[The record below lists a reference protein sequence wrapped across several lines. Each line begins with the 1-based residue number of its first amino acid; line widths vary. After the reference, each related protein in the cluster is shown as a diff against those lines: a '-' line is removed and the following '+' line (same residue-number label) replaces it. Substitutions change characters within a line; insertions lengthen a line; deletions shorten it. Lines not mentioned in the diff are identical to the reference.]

1 MSILISS
8 KIRTKGTTRSHSV
21 FSTTIMIGFGYDI
34 HRLAQG
40 ESLILGGV
48 HFPDAPLGTV
58 AHSDGDV
65 LLHAIMD
72 ALLGALALGDIGKHF
87 PDTDPKYK
95 GASSIELLINVR
107 KLIEAKRVNIINID
121 STIVLERLKLRDTI
135 DTMCSN
141 IASALGI
148 NPEQVSVKA
157 TTSEKIGFVGREE
170 GVAAYAVCQLEKISQ

>member
-1 MSILISS
+1 
-8 KIRTKGTTRSHSV
+8 
-21 FSTTIMIGFGYDI
+21 MIGFGYDI
-34 HRLAQG
+34 HRLAAG

-87 PDTDPKYK
+87 PDTDQKYK
-95 GASSIELLINVR
+95 DANSVELLRYVADFLSGKNVR
-107 KLIEAKRVNIINID
+107 VINID
-121 STIVLERLKLRDTI
+121 STVVLERPKLRDSI
-135 DTMCSN
+135 DAMSVN
-141 IASALGI
+141 IANALGI

-157 TTSEKIGFVGREE
+157 TTSERIGFVGREE
-170 GVAAYAVCQLEKISQ
+170 GVAAYAVCQLENISQ

>member
-1 MSILISS
+1 
-8 KIRTKGTTRSHSV
+8 
-21 FSTTIMIGFGYDI
+21 MIGFGYDI
-34 HRLAQG
+34 HKLAEG

-72 ALLGALALGDIGKHF
+72 ALLGALALEDIGKHF

-95 GASSIELLINVR
+95 GANSIELLQHVAN
-107 KLIEAKRVNIINID
+107 LILQKNAKIINID
-121 STIVLERLKLRDTI
+121 STVVLERPKLRDCI
-135 DTMCSN
+135 DAMSSN
-141 IASALGI
+141 IANALGI

-157 TTSEKIGFVGREE
+157 TTSERIGFVGREE
-170 GVAAYAVCQLEKISQ
+170 GVAAYAVCQLEIISQ

>member
-1 MSILISS
+1 M
-8 KIRTKGTTRSHSV
+8 V
-21 FSTTIMIGFGYDI
+21 GFGYDI
-34 HRLAQG
+34 HRLAPG
-40 ESLILGGV
+40 ESLIIGGV

-95 GASSIELLINVR
+95 NADSIELLKEIAKMLKR
-107 KLIEAKRVNIINID
+107 HEALITNID
-121 STIVLERLKLRDTI
+121 STIVLERPKLRDHI
-135 DTMCSN
+135 DAMRKN
-141 IASALGI
+141 IADALGLKI
-148 NPEQVSVKA
+148 TQVSVKA

-170 GVAAYAVCQLEKISQ
+170 GVAAYAVCELH

>member
-1 MSILISS
+1 
-8 KIRTKGTTRSHSV
+8 
-21 FSTTIMIGFGYDI
+21 MIGFGYDI
-34 HRLAQG
+34 HKLAAG

-95 GASSIELLINVR
+95 GANSIELLKHVAN
-107 KLIEAKRVNIINID
+107 LMIEQNARVINID
-121 STIVLERLKLRDTI
+121 STVVLERPKLRDNI
-135 DTMCSN
+135 DAMSAN
-141 IASALGI
+141 IAVALGVSP
-148 NPEQVSVKA
+148 NQVSVKA
-157 TTSEKIGFVGREE
+157 TTSERIGFVGREE
-170 GVAAYAVCQLEKISQ
+170 GVAAYAACQLEKISQ